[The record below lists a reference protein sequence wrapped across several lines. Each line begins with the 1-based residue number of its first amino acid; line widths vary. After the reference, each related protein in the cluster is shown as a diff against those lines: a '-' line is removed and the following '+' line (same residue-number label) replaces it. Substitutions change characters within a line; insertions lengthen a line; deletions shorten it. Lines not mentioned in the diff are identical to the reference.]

1 MFILLLQYDESKIS
15 QLIKIVSKVINV
27 FSFQFMFCVQNRGKK
42 EKWLLFFKFGA
53 ERGETEKKMQDGD
66 KTLLSIE
73 LILENNASSHYD
85 FHFLFHGLM
94 QTHGSSSVDQ
104 INSIYLFL

>member
-42 EKWLLFFKFGA
+42 EKWLFFFKFGA
-53 ERGETEKKMQDGD
+53 ERGETEKK
-66 KTLLSIE
+66 
-73 LILENNASSHYD
+73 NARWRYK
-85 FHFLFHGLM
+85 FVKYR
-94 QTHGSSSVDQ
+94 T
-104 INSIYLFL
+104 YPRK